1 MQNQGSTERAREW
14 ARVGVSGGKSE
25 RLKEHPNDVW
35 NMEGKVSGQRKVKLA
50 SARVGDNLKR

>member
-1 MQNQGSTERAREW
+1 MQNQGSTERVREW
-14 ARVGVSGGKSE
+14 AGMGVGGGKSE